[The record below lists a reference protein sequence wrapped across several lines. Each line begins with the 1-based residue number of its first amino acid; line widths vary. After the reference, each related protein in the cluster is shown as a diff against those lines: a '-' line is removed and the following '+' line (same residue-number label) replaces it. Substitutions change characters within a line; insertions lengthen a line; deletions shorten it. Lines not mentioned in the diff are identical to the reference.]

1 MRTFFRKV
9 AFRIFRCIVR
19 VAQNLP
25 FGADRFPAALAA
37 WRIASRTRVIVE
49 VPGASRVAVFDAFRF
64 RHDVDLIGAER
75 RLTLLELPVADL
87 QAVSALFSTRPPLET
102 HEAYYYFL
110 ETDER
115 CWAEREKLADFV
127 QKVCRSLAHRLSLDA
142 AISPGVFYEY
152 EIPWSAG
159 FRDIGKQFVA
169 VHKEFTVMG
178 PENMQERIKRF
189 AQQRRKFH
197 GTGVYVV
204 NELAARLFTESGIAQ
219 TDQVKVVGLPRMDAL
234 FQRFDTRNPDCQPV
248 SEKKEG
254 KQITMFSFAHY
265 GGDLEPGERRSKLF
279 SKYDHE
285 GFVRLFNEVHGMMG
299 RLALNFPD
307 AKFVIKPK
315 NVVDWWTTE
324 IDAAIVAA
332 TGRHVGEIPNLSV
345 EDRPPHDLLAES
357 DAVIG
362 FNSTVLLESKIA
374 RKTTILPL
382 FAEATDRYPDNV
394 YLKENA
400 DIFICPNSAEAMES
414 VLRQVLLGEAV
425 AEPASQKRVS
435 EVLNFYLGYSDG
447 NCTRRFIDEF
457 CAAIG

>member
-25 FGADRFPAALAA
+25 FGLDRLPAALAA

-49 VPGASRVAVFDAFRF
+49 VSGASRVAVFDAFRF
-64 RHDVDLIGAER
+64 RHDVDLLGAER

-87 QAVSALFSTRPPLET
+87 QAVNALFSTRPPLET

-115 CWAEREKLADFV
+115 CWVERKKLANFV
-127 QKVCRSLAHRLSLDA
+127 RKVCRSLAQRLSLDA

-152 EIPWSAG
+152 EVPWSAG

-178 PENMQERIKRF
+178 PENMQERVERF
-189 AQQRRKFH
+189 ARQRRKFH
-197 GTGVYVV
+197 GTGIYVV
-204 NELAARLFTESGIAQ
+204 NDLAAQLFTESGIAQ

-234 FQRFDTRNPDCQPV
+234 FRRFDTRNLDCHPV

-254 KQITMFSFAHY
+254 KQITLFSFAHY

-299 RLALNFPD
+299 RLALNFSD
-307 AKFVIKPK
+307 ANFVIKPK
-315 NVVDWWTTE
+315 IVVDWWTTE

-332 TGRHVGEIPNLSV
+332 TGRHVVEIPNLSV
-345 EDRPPHDLLAES
+345 EDRAPHDLLAES

-394 YLKENA
+394 YLKENS
-400 DIFICPNSAEAMES
+400 DIFICPNSTEAMES
-414 VLRQVLLGEAV
+414 VLRQVLLGEVV
-425 AEPASQKRVS
+425 AEPASQERVL

-447 NCTRRFIDEF
+447 NCTRRVIDEF